1 VSPWFDPTIPHYDIS
16 KIKKK
21 RIDIKSAYLEIVEDG
36 TASILFECIDG
47 RVVTFMVPPVDFLNQ
62 DIPNP
67 LSVAQIVNKK
77 LA

>member
-1 VSPWFDPTIPHYDIS
+1 
-16 KIKKK
+16 
-21 RIDIKSAYLEIVEDG
+21 
-36 TASILFECIDG
+36 
-47 RVVTFMVPPVDFLNQ
+47 MVPPVDFLNQ